1 MISFP
6 NSIFK
11 PHRNQP
17 LMVIKSIKIT
27 DMVIEVAAFRAGVFV
42 RFVFDHQINLGVDKQ
57 RHQITVELP
66 SASESAM

>member
-1 MISFP
+1 
-6 NSIFK
+6 
-11 PHRNQP
+11 
-17 LMVIKSIKIT
+17 MV
-27 DMVIEVAAFRAGVFV
+27 MEVAAFRAGVFV